1 MIIHSQSFL
10 FFSLLNISGR
20 RPGKYFFSSTSA
32 FLLVG
37 MLIFL
42 SVILKR
48 WSHEIWKV
56 QGKQKPFFSCY
67 SGLYIGFGKHGFCR
81 VFCFPLLVICLRD
94 AKDSWSLLQF
104 FDLFMIAET
113 PILSILWQKTSK
125 N

>member
-1 MIIHSQSFL
+1 MRFGRCKGSR
-10 FFSLLNISGR
+10 SL
-20 RPGKYFFSSTSA
+20 
-32 FLLVG
+32 
-37 MLIFL
+37 
-42 SVILKR
+42 
-48 WSHEIWKV
+48 
-56 QGKQKPFFSCY
+56 FFSCY

-113 PILSILWQKTSK
+113 PIFSILWQKTSK